1 MLQKHKKKSSS
12 QTFFFFFFFLLCL
25 FRLEQHCT
33 LLDNIK
39 KYVENYVRALTALC
53 LAEVKLSDDVAL
65 CFTPKDQMYEASL
78 RNKDTIGLL
87 DAARAEYD
95 RVIRDDFLQ
104 VLADYLRQ
112 AGTLKVTTHALH
124 LSFLRRLL
132 FL

>member
-1 MLQKHKKKSSS
+1 M
-12 QTFFFFFFFLLCL
+12 

-124 LSFLRRLL
+124 LSFCDDFCFCNVFVAFVSLASQERERSQKD
-132 FL
+132 